1 MVSQYGLPTDFPWG
15 HAATPKTLP
24 LALWKFSLVTERMWG
39 VISEAAG
46 YRSGMAVSGLAGVF
60 GVASGLAEYFG
71 VPPIV
76 VRAAFVIATFLSI
89 LGLVAYFILAVWMPK
104 PHATD

>member
-1 MVSQYGLPTDFPWG
+1 M
-15 HAATPKTLP
+15 PKTLP
-24 LALWKFSLVTERMWG
+24 LAHREFSLVTEKMWW

-46 YRSGMAVSGLAGVF
+46 YQSGMAVSGLV

-76 VRAAFVIATFLSI
+76 VRAVFVIARFLSI
-89 LGLVAYFILAVWMPK
+89 LGFVAYFILDVWMTK
-104 PHATD
+104 SHATD